1 MKQTIMLLVVL
12 LLVSCGQR
20 KDGKTTGSQRMTTE
34 VLLKTTP
41 VKNQGHSEL
50 CWDYAMLATIETE
63 HLMQGDSVN
72 LSPDYV
78 ARRLLEEEGNR
89 LFLTH
94 TGRISPAAR
103 PLCSFTS

>member
-63 HLMQGDSVN
+63 HLMQATPSTSVPTTWRAGYWRRKATDSS
-72 LSPDYV
+72 SPTPG
-78 ARRLLEEEGNR
+78 E
-89 LFLTH
+89 
-94 TGRISPAAR
+94 
-103 PLCSFTS
+103 